1 MNKLSKMSSDEPD
14 SQTKKMIISFAEK
27 IDRKTK
33 GLYGDPRRGFLKN
46 PKKIIVPVLII
57 GAIFMIIVRRRGWQ

>member
-1 MNKLSKMSSDEPD
+1 MSSDEPD

-27 IDRKTK
+27 IDKKTK
-33 GLYGDPRRGFLKN
+33 GLYGDSRRGLFKN

-57 GAIFMIIVRRRGWQ
+57 GAIFIIIVRRRGWQ